1 MKYEIGD
8 KINFG
13 PHKGIITAVILT
25 PQDRLYEVSY
35 FDEKGGYKS
44 ARVYGIEINKQEERL
59 GFGK

>member
-13 PHKGIITAVILT
+13 PHKGVITAVILT

-35 FDEKGGYKS
+35 FDEKGD
-44 ARVYGIEINKQEERL
+44 
-59 GFGK
+59 